1 VSSGTDI
8 MAIATQALQ
17 QFSNGIA
24 GKDLA
29 NAKAVF
35 VKDPIFMGSRA
46 GEAFEGAGRLEDFLK
61 VAFAAPATFSWRWS
75 TPIAHGDDQLM
86 WLVAEGTRHMARPD
100 EDDQVKG
107 YQASGVLRRSPDG
120 QWLWALF
127 HGSVQDVS

>member
-1 VSSGTDI
+1 MSSEADI
-8 MAIATQALQ
+8 TVIAAQALQ
-17 QFSNGIA
+17 QFSNAIA

-35 VKDPIFMGSRA
+35 VEDPIFMGSRA
-46 GEAFEGAGRLEDFLK
+46 DEAFEGAGPLEDFLK
-61 VAFAAPATFSWRWS
+61 VTFAAPVTFSWRWS
-75 TPIAHGDDQLM
+75 RPIAHGDDQLI
-86 WLVAEGTRHMARPD
+86 WFVAEGSRHMARPD

-107 YQASGVLRRSPDG
+107 YQATGILRRSPDG